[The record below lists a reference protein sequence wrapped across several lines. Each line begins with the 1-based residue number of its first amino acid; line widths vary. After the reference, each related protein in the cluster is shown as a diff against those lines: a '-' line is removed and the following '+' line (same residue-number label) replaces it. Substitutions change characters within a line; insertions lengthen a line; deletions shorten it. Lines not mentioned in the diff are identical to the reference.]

1 LGKYLN
7 LVKLETQFDQYS
19 DLEIIQKINDG
30 DVKLFEILIRRYN
43 SFLYKIG
50 RTYRYNHQDTE
61 DLMQDAYINA
71 FSNLKKF
78 ENRSSF
84 KTWFTR
90 IMLNL
95 CYQKKQKLSFKNEIV
110 GNDFQNEK
118 SKIMFHQ
125 STNNEKITV
134 NKELGR
140 VLENAIH
147 EIPED
152 YRIVFSLRE
161 LNGLSVAE
169 TADALDITESN
180 VKVRLN
186 RAKTMLRKEIKKM
199 YSPQEIFEFNLIYCD
214 GMVEKVMAKI
224 CELKNKENEK

>member
-1 LGKYLN
+1 M
-7 LVKLETQFDQYS
+7 ETQLQQYS
-19 DLEIIQKINDG
+19 DLEIIEKINDG

-43 SFLYKIG
+43 PFLYKIG

-61 DLMQDAYINA
+61 DLMQDAYVNTF
-71 FSNLKKF
+71 FSLKKF
-78 ENRSSF
+78 EHRSSF
-84 KTWFTR
+84 KTWITR

-95 CYQKKQKLSFKNEIV
+95 CYQRKHKLSFKNEIT
-110 GNDFQNEK
+110 GDDIQNEK
-118 SKIMFHQ
+118 SNIMFHQ

-140 VLENAIH
+140 VLENAIQQ
-147 EIPED
+147 IPED

-169 TADALDITESN
+169 TAEALNISESN

-186 RAKTMLRKEIKKM
+186 RAKTMLQKEIKKM
-199 YSPQEIFEFNLIYCD
+199 YSREEIFEFNLIYCD
-214 GMVEKVMAKI
+214 GMVDRVMKKI
-224 CELKNKENEK
+224 EEIKNGDNES

>member
-1 LGKYLN
+1 
-7 LVKLETQFDQYS
+7 LETRFQQYS

-30 DVKLFEILIRRYN
+30 DVRLFEILIRRYN
-43 SFLYKIG
+43 PFLYKIC
-50 RTYRYNHQDTE
+50 RTYRYNHQDAE
-61 DLMQDAYINA
+61 DLMQDAYINTF
-71 FSNLKKF
+71 FSLKKF
-78 ENRSSF
+78 QQRSSF
-84 KTWFTR
+84 KTWITR

-95 CYQKKQKLSFKNEIV
+95 CYQRKHKLSFKNEITD
-110 GNDFQNEK
+110 NDIENEK
-118 SKIMFHQ
+118 SNVMFHQ

-169 TADALDITESN
+169 TAEALNITESN

-186 RAKTMLRKEIKKM
+186 RAKTMLQKEIKKM
-199 YSPQEIFEFNLIYCD
+199 YSPEEIFEFNLIYCD
-214 GMVEKVMAKI
+214 GMVDRVMSKI
-224 CELKNKENEK
+224 ETLKKEENEK

>member
-1 LGKYLN
+1 
-7 LVKLETQFDQYS
+7 LETQLQQYS

-43 SFLYKIG
+43 PFLYKIG

-61 DLMQDAYINA
+61 DLMQDAYVNTF
-71 FSNLKKF
+71 FSLKKF
-78 ENRSSF
+78 EHRSSF
-84 KTWFTR
+84 KTWITR

-95 CYQKKQKLSFKNEIV
+95 CYQRKHKLSFKNEIT
-110 GNDFQNEK
+110 GDDIQNEK
-118 SKIMFHQ
+118 SNIMFHQ

-147 EIPED
+147 QIPED

-169 TADALDITESN
+169 TATALDITESN

-186 RAKTMLRKEIKKM
+186 RAKTMLQKEIKKM
-199 YSPQEIFEFNLIYCD
+199 YSPEEIFEFNLIYCD
-214 GMVEKVMAKI
+214 GMVDRVMEKI
-224 CELKNKENEK
+224 EEIKNGENES

>member
-1 LGKYLN
+1 M
-7 LVKLETQFDQYS
+7 ETQLQQYS
-19 DLEIIQKINDG
+19 DLEIIEKINHG

-43 SFLYKIG
+43 PFLYKIG

-61 DLMQDAYINA
+61 DLMQDAYVNTF
-71 FSNLKKF
+71 FSLKKF
-78 ENRSSF
+78 EHRSSF
-84 KTWFTR
+84 KTWITR

-95 CYQKKQKLSFKNEIV
+95 CYQRKHKLSFKNEIT
-110 GNDFQNEK
+110 GDDIQNEK
-118 SKIMFHQ
+118 SNIMFHQ

-140 VLENAIH
+140 VLENAIQQ
-147 EIPED
+147 IPED

-169 TADALDITESN
+169 TAEALNISESN

-186 RAKTMLRKEIKKM
+186 RAKTMLQKEIKKM
-199 YSPQEIFEFNLIYCD
+199 YSREEIFEFNLIYCD
-214 GMVEKVMAKI
+214 GMVDRVMKKI
-224 CELKNKENEK
+224 EEIKNGDNES

>member
-1 LGKYLN
+1 MEN
-7 LVKLETQFDQYS
+7 QFQQYS
-19 DLEIIQKINDG
+19 DLEIIEKINDG

-43 SFLYKIG
+43 PFLYKIG
-50 RTYRYNHQDTE
+50 RTYRYNHEDTE
-61 DLMQDAYINA
+61 DLMQDAYVNTF
-71 FSNLKKF
+71 FSLKKF
-78 ENRSSF
+78 EGRSSF
-84 KTWFTR
+84 KTWITR

-95 CYQKKQKLSFKNEIV
+95 CYQKKHKLSFIKEIA
-110 GNDFQNEK
+110 GDDIQNEK
-118 SKIMFHQ
+118 SNLMFHH
-125 STNNEKITV
+125 SSNNEKITV

-169 TADALDITESN
+169 TAEALQITESN

-186 RAKTMLRKEIKKM
+186 RAKNMLQKEIKKM
-199 YSPQEIFEFNLIYCD
+199 YSPEEIFEFNLIYCD
-214 GMVEKVMAKI
+214 AMVEKVMRRI
-224 CELKNKENEK
+224 NDLKDNENEK

>member
-1 LGKYLN
+1 MEKQFEQYTDREVISQVIDGKEGLY
-7 LVKLETQFDQYS
+7 
-19 DLEIIQKINDG
+19 
-30 DVKLFEILIRRYN
+30 EILIRRYN

-61 DLMQDAYINA
+61 DLMQETYISAYC
-71 FSNLKKF
+71 NLEKF

-84 KTWFTR
+84 KTWITR
-90 IMLNL
+90 IMLNQ
-95 CYQKKQKLSFKNEIV
+95 CYQRRHKLSFKNEISS
-110 GNDFQNEK
+110 DDLLTEK
-118 SKIMFHQ
+118 SKVMFHHTSNQ
-125 STNNEKITV
+125 NTTV

-152 YRIVFSLRE
+152 YRIVFTLRE

-169 TADALDITESN
+169 TAAALEISEGN

-186 RAKTMLRKEIKKM
+186 RAKAMLRSEIEKM
-199 YSPQEIFEFNLIYCD
+199 YSPEEIFEFNLIYCD
-214 GMVEKVMAKI
+214 GMVEKVMSKI
-224 CELKNKENEK
+224 KEINTNKK

>member
-1 LGKYLN
+1 M
-7 LVKLETQFDQYS
+7 ETQLQQYS
-19 DLEIIQKINDG
+19 DLEIIEKINDG

-43 SFLYKIG
+43 PFLYKIG

-61 DLMQDAYINA
+61 DLMQDAYVNTF
-71 FSNLKKF
+71 FSLKKF
-78 ENRSSF
+78 EHRSSF
-84 KTWFTR
+84 KTWITR

-95 CYQKKQKLSFKNEIV
+95 CYQRKHKLSFKNEIT
-110 GNDFQNEK
+110 GDDIQNEK
-118 SKIMFHQ
+118 SNIMFHQ

-147 EIPED
+147 QIPED

-169 TADALDITESN
+169 TAEALDISESN

-186 RAKTMLRKEIKKM
+186 RAKTMLQKEIKKM
-199 YSPQEIFEFNLIYCD
+199 YSPEEIFEFNLIYCN
-214 GMVEKVMAKI
+214 GMVDRVMEKI
-224 CELKNKENEK
+224 EEIKNGDNES

>member
-1 LGKYLN
+1 
-7 LVKLETQFDQYS
+7 LETQLQQYS

-43 SFLYKIG
+43 PFLYKIG

-61 DLMQDAYINA
+61 DLMQDAYVNTF
-71 FSNLKKF
+71 FSLKKF
-78 ENRSSF
+78 EHRSSF
-84 KTWFTR
+84 KTWITR

-95 CYQKKQKLSFKNEIV
+95 CYQRKHKLSFKNEIT
-110 GNDFQNEK
+110 GDDIQNEK
-118 SKIMFHQ
+118 SNIMFHQ

-140 VLENAIH
+140 VLENAIQQ
-147 EIPED
+147 IPED

-169 TADALDITESN
+169 TAEALNISESN

-186 RAKTMLRKEIKKM
+186 RAKTMLQKEIKKM
-199 YSPQEIFEFNLIYCD
+199 YSPEEIFEFNLIYCD
-214 GMVEKVMAKI
+214 GMVDKVMKKI
-224 CELKNKENEK
+224 EEVKIGDNES

>member
-1 LGKYLN
+1 M
-7 LVKLETQFDQYS
+7 ETQFEQYS

-30 DVKLFEILIRRYN
+30 EVKLFETLIRRYN

-71 FSNLKKF
+71 YFNLKKF

-95 CYQKKQKLSFKNEIV
+95 CYQKRQKLSYKNEIS
-110 GNDFQNEK
+110 GSDFQNEK
-118 SKIMFHQ
+118 SNIMFHH
-125 STNNEKITV
+125 STNNENTSV
-134 NKELGR
+134 NKELGHI
-140 VLENAIH
+140 LENAIH
-147 EIPED
+147 QIPED
-152 YRIVFSLRE
+152 YRIVFTLRE

-169 TADALDITESN
+169 TSAALDITESN
-180 VKVRLN
+180 VKVRVN
-186 RAKTMLRKEIKKM
+186 RAKTMLQKEIRKM
-199 YSPQEIFEFNLIYCD
+199 YSPQEIFDFNLVYCD
-214 GMVEKVMAKI
+214 GMVEKVMARI
-224 CELKNKENEK
+224 HESINK

>member
-1 LGKYLN
+1 
-7 LVKLETQFDQYS
+7 LETRFQQYS

-30 DVKLFEILIRRYN
+30 DARLFEILIRRYN
-43 SFLYKIG
+43 AFLYKIC
-50 RTYRYNHQDTE
+50 RTYRYNHQDAE
-61 DLMQDAYINA
+61 DLMQDAYINT
-71 FSNLKKF
+71 FLSLKKF
-78 ENRSSF
+78 QQRSSF
-84 KTWFTR
+84 KTWITR

-95 CYQKKQKLSFKNEIV
+95 CYQRKHKLSFRNEIT
-110 GNDFQNEK
+110 GDDIQNEK
-118 SKIMFHQ
+118 SNVMFHQ

-169 TADALDITESN
+169 TAEALNITESN

-186 RAKTMLRKEIKKM
+186 RAKTMLQKEIKKM
-199 YSPQEIFEFNLIYCD
+199 YSPEEIFEFNLIYCD
-214 GMVEKVMAKI
+214 GMVDRVMSKI
-224 CELKNKENEK
+224 ETLKKEENEK

>member
-1 LGKYLN
+1 M
-7 LVKLETQFDQYS
+7 QQYS
-19 DLEIIQKINDG
+19 DLEIIEKINDG

-43 SFLYKIG
+43 PFLYKIG

-61 DLMQDAYINA
+61 DLMQDAYVNTF
-71 FSNLKKF
+71 FSLKKF
-78 ENRSSF
+78 EHRSSF
-84 KTWFTR
+84 KTWITR

-95 CYQKKQKLSFKNEIV
+95 CYQRKHKLSFKNEIT
-110 GNDFQNEK
+110 GDDIQNEK
-118 SKIMFHQ
+118 SNIMFHQ

-140 VLENAIH
+140 VLENAIQQ
-147 EIPED
+147 IPED

-169 TADALDITESN
+169 TAEALDISESN

-186 RAKTMLRKEIKKM
+186 RAKTMLQKEIKKM
-199 YSPQEIFEFNLIYCD
+199 YSREEIFEFNLIYCD
-214 GMVEKVMAKI
+214 GMVDRVMKKI
-224 CELKNKENEK
+224 EEIKIGDNES